1 MICYSCGD
9 FVMDESTEA
18 LVCPTCSIHYC
29 RKCYE
34 DGDRCS
40 ICGMTL
46 ERMGNVQVEYFNPAE
61 MLAEISGSGS
71 RGEPRSKV
79 EIKCAFTVQ
88 VRSTDGIV
96 KKEHRALTKDV
107 SRTGI
112 CIYSKA
118 PLKVGQI
125 VNFEK
130 CPVLRGRTEAEVR
143 WVKKAKDYLY
153 ISGLKFIK

>member
-1 MICYSCGD
+1 MCG
-9 FVMDESTEA
+9 
-18 LVCPTCSIHYC
+18 H
-29 RKCYE
+29 
-34 DGDRCS
+34 
-40 ICGMTL
+40 TL
-46 ERMGNVQVEYFNPAE
+46 ERMGNVQVEYFNPAD
-61 MLAEISGSGS
+61 MLAEVSTGES
-71 RGEPRSKV
+71 REEPRSKV
-79 EIKCAFTVQ
+79 EIKCAFTIQ
-88 VRSTDGIV
+88 VRSRNSIE

-130 CPVLRGRTEAEVR
+130 CPALRGRSKAEVR

-153 ISGLKFIK
+153 ISGLMFKK